1 MSIDFKELEGWTR
14 SVTGDA
20 EVADQIAEATKKGR
34 SDQERTHFIKDL
46 MEERLNQCKKLV

>member
-1 MSIDFKELEGWTR
+1 VSIDFKELEGWTR